1 MNESNLLKNGSGT
14 LCPIDPE
21 ISLFLER
28 LREGWSRHP
37 PLSAVSSAEAR
48 WIAEIVREPFR
59 QGGPVMA
66 ETLELLI
73 PTRHGD
79 MRARLYDP
87 GLGEDAPVLIYL
99 HGGGFT
105 LFSINT
111 HDRLMREYAHAAR
124 VKVLGLDYYLAPEH
138 KYPVALDQVEDTL
151 EWIGS
156 ANLGVDMQRLALG
169 GDSAGG
175 NLSLAAAI
183 RMRDKGR
190 PAAVK
195 GLLFNYAG
203 FATDCSDEAEALH
216 GGPGSVMDRDEVRS
230 FIRNYTRSPE
240 DMKNPEV
247 NLLDANVDHLPP
259 SFFVIADRDIIA
271 ENSLAMA
278 GKLRA
283 AGNAMTCKIYRGATH
298 SFLEAMSMSALA
310 RQAIADGADFIARI
324 LNTDAKYGL
333 RAAS

>member
-1 MNESNLLKNGSGT
+1 MNESNLMQPGVRALS
-14 LCPIDPE
+14 PIDPE

-28 LREGWSRHP
+28 MREGWSRHP
-37 PLSAVSSAEAR
+37 SLSTVPTAEAR
-48 WIAEIVREPFR
+48 WIAELVREPFR
-59 QGGPVMA
+59 KGGPVMA
-66 ETLELLI
+66 ETRELVI
-73 PTRHGD
+73 PTRHGE

-87 GLGEDAPVLIYL
+87 GLGRNAPVLIYL

-124 VKVLGLDYYLAPEH
+124 VKVLGLDYYLSPEH

-151 EWIGS
+151 NWIGS
-156 ANLGVDMQRLALG
+156 AELGVDIQRLTLG

-183 RMRDKGR
+183 RLRDQSRGEFI
-190 PAAVK
+190 K

-216 GGPGSVMDRDEVRS
+216 GGPGSVMDRDEVRY
-230 FIRNYTRSPE
+230 FIRNYTRSPD
-240 DMKNPEV
+240 DMKNPEIH
-247 NLLDANVDHLPP
+247 LLNANVDSLPP
-259 SFFVIADRDIIA
+259 TFMVVADRDIIS
-271 ENSLAMA
+271 ENSLAMV

-283 AGNAMTCKIYRGATH
+283 VGNASTCKIYRGATH

-310 RQAIADGADFIARI
+310 REAIADGAEFIARI
-324 LNTDAKYGL
+324 LKTDAKERV
-333 RAAS
+333 RAAP

>member
-1 MNESNLLKNGSGT
+1 VNQSNLMQTGSGT
-14 LCPIDPE
+14 LSPIDPE
-21 ISLFLER
+21 ISLFLAR
-28 LREGWSRHP
+28 MREGWSRHP
-37 PLSAVSSAEAR
+37 SLSTVSAAEAR

-59 QGGPVMA
+59 QGGPVMN
-66 ETLELLI
+66 ETRELLI

-87 GLGEDAPVLIYL
+87 GLGKDAPVLIYL

-105 LFSINT
+105 LFSVNT

-124 VKVLGLDYYLAPEH
+124 VKVLGLDYYLSPEH

-156 ANLGVDMQRLALG
+156 ADLGIDMQRLALG

-183 RMRDKGR
+183 RVRDKGQGG
-190 PAAVK
+190 AVK

-216 GGPGSVMDRDEVRS
+216 GGPGSVMDRDEVRY

-240 DMKNPEV
+240 DIKNPEIH
-247 NLLDANVDHLPP
+247 LLDAGVDNLPP
-259 SFFVIADRDIIA
+259 TFLVVADRDIIS

-310 RQAIADGADFIARI
+310 REAIADGADFIARV
-324 LNTDAKYGL
+324 LKTDAKIGL